1 MLRFSI
7 CCEIFPSND
16 RKSPPTL
23 HPAGHD
29 LSGVDLPVHPG
40 DVRLL
45 LVLAEHE
52 QADDEDGDQDHGE
65 HDGDD
70 QADRVLSVLF
80 DAKED

>member
-1 MLRFSI
+1 MKNTTPAPLRS
-7 CCEIFPSND
+7 
-16 RKSPPTL
+16 
-23 HPAGHD
+23 AGHD
-29 LSGVDLPVHPG
+29 FTWVNLPVHPG
-40 DVRLL
+40 NLRLL

-70 QADRVLSVLF
+70 QADRVLGVLL